1 MILLKVVHITGDTYC
16 ETIENGLITCLKW
29 QDKREVK
36 LLSTF
41 HTGDNTIA
49 KQRRNKNAEGVT
61 EEIMKPVMID
71 DYNQNMGGVDRNNQM
86 ILYYGYS
93 RRYNIHT

>member
-1 MILLKVVHITGDTYC
+1 MTCMLHKRNMQGIFTREGIGIIIHDLLKVVHITGDTYC

-49 KQRRNKNAEGVT
+49 KQRHNKNAEGGT

-71 DYNQNMGGVDRNNQM
+71 DYVTQ
-86 ILYYGYS
+86 Y
-93 RRYNIHT
+93 

>member
-1 MILLKVVHITGDTYC
+1 MILLEVVHITGETYC

-41 HTGDNTIA
+41 HTGDNSIA
-49 KQRRNKNAEGVT
+49 KQRRNKNAEGGT
-61 EEIMKPVMID
+61 EEIMKPVM
-71 DYNQNMGGVDRNNQM
+71 MSM
-86 ILYYGYS
+86 YS
-93 RRYNIHT
+93 DSDIFN

>member
-1 MILLKVVHITGDTYC
+1 MILLKVVHITGKTYC

-41 HTGDNTIA
+41 HTETIVLQNKDA
-49 KQRRNKNAEGVT
+49 MKEEQRK
-61 EEIMKPVMID
+61 
-71 DYNQNMGGVDRNNQM
+71 
-86 ILYYGYS
+86 
-93 RRYNIHT
+93 

>member
-1 MILLKVVHITGDTYC
+1 M
-16 ETIENGLITCLKW
+16 KW

-71 DYNQNMGGVDRNNQM
+71 DYNQNMGGVDRSNQM
-86 ILYYGYS
+86 ILYYG
-93 RRYNIHT
+93 